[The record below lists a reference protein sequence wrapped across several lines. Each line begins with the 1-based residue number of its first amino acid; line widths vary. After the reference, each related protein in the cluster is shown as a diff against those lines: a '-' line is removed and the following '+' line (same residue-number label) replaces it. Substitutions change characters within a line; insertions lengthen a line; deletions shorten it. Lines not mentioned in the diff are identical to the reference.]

1 MVFFI
6 GPLSFKTPRGGR
18 VTVFGALLTVPL
30 VLGVNKYLDHKK
42 WEEKMMTKKRK
53 EEEARAS
60 VGVGI
65 GVAREERP
73 G

>member
-1 MVFFI
+1 MGFFV

-30 VLGVNKYLDHKK
+30 VLGVNRYIDVKWKEKK
-42 WEEKMMTKKRK
+42 RMKKRK
-53 EEEARAS
+53 EEEQEEARGS
-60 VGVGI
+60 VSI
-65 GVAREERP
+65 GGAREERP

>member
-42 WEEKMMTKKRK
+42 CEEKIMTKKRK
-53 EEEARAS
+53 EEARAS
-60 VGVGI
+60 VGVGVD
-65 GVAREERP
+65 VAREERP